1 MKNKEE
7 FLSYIVG
14 IRCYI
19 WMMIQNGA
27 EKAEVW
33 NISVLS
39 VVTALMAFFY
49 SRNKWLYGLVQFL
62 KVGVT
67 HSKCFK

>member
-1 MKNKEE
+1 
-7 FLSYIVG
+7 
-14 IRCYI
+14 
-19 WMMIQNGA
+19 MMIQNGA

-49 SRNKWLYGLVQFL
+49 SRNKWLYGLLQFL